1 MLTQSAIPLTLIIS
15 LALSAPVFARGGSE
29 MGRGSEQL
37 AKFIAQYDLNQD
49 GMISAE
55 EIQAARAAK
64 FQQADTNNNGVL
76 ELLEL
81 QADMENRRT
90 ERQATRFAQIDTNED
105 GQLSVAEF
113 QSSHPQAHTGMTATL
128 FGLADQD
135 KSEALNL
142 EEFAALKSP
151 EGKVWHHFAQLDSNG
166 DGVISEEEYTT
177 AKMAGGGRGPSR
189 GHGPRG
195 DGPRGDRGMGGP
207 SHGGF

>member
-1 MLTQSAIPLTLIIS
+1 MLKQPAIPLTLIIS
-15 LALSAPVFARGGSE
+15 LALSAPVLARGGSE
-29 MGRGSEQL
+29 MGRSSEQL

-64 FQQADTNNNGVL
+64 FQQADTNNNGIL

-81 QADMENRRT
+81 QADMESRRA
-90 ERQATRFAQIDTNED
+90 ERQATRFAQIDVDED
-105 GQLSVAEF
+105 GQLSIAEF
-113 QSSHPQAHTGMTATL
+113 QNSHPQANTGMAATL

-135 KSEALNL
+135 KSETLSL
-142 EEFAALKSP
+142 EEFAALRSP

-177 AKMAGGGRGPSR
+177 AKMAGRGPSG

-195 DGPRGDRGMGGP
+195 GRGMGGTNH
-207 SHGGF
+207 SGF